1 LKWLH
6 NPFIFLLIE
15 QELLTMQYEELIYI
29 SEDMDLEN
37 THTFL
42 LLAFGMV

>member
-1 LKWLH
+1 
-6 NPFIFLLIE
+6 
-15 QELLTMQYEELIYI
+15 MQYEELIYI

-42 LLAFGMV
+42 LLAFGMVWLNSFDMF